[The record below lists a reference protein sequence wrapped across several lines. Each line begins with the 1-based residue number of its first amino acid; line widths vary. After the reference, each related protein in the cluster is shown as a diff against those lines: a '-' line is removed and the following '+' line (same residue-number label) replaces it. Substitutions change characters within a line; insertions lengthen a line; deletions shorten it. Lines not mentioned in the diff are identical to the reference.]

1 MSDFQMNHAEAEA
14 YARAFLDDFFKEI
27 RDVVEFEQAF
37 IEGNGLEAPN
47 IDYFKL
53 KRFLET
59 AVRNLRSIDANILTG
74 IVHKLYKDVMGLYTF
89 YSSAS
94 SKVAMP
100 ALVFERD
107 FLKTLKPYND
117 LVFKIEEL
125 KSMRNSYEMKMRYL
139 EGSMKA
145 LELNLNTEEKK
156 KEYAQLK
163 SRYAEAAH
171 FFAEARDGIPIAYE
185 KLEGIENTFRDIFI
199 AWFEEYKE
207 YYISELRLCTNT
219 KFYYLDKLLW
229 YKAERSNEIRRFFK
243 DAGIR
248 GNYDTKTFIEYYLR
262 NIDLKKT
269 FDRGWHTYL
278 REILA
283 TLE

>member
-1 MSDFQMNHAEAEA
+1 
-14 YARAFLDDFFKEI
+14 
-27 RDVVEFEQAF
+27 VVEFEQAF

-74 IVHKLYKDVMGLYTF
+74 LVHKLYKDVMGLYTF

-171 FFAEARDGIPIAYE
+171 FFAEARDGIPVAYE

>member
-1 MSDFQMNHAEAEA
+1 MSDFHLNHTEAEA
-14 YARAFLDDFFKEI
+14 HARSFLDDYFNEI
-27 RDVVEFEQAF
+27 REVVEFEQAF
-37 IEGNGLEAPN
+37 IEENSLEGPN

-59 AVRNLRSIDANILTG
+59 AVRNLRAIDANILTG
-74 IVHKLYKDVMGLYTF
+74 LVYKLYKDVMDLYTF
-89 YSSAS
+89 YQSAM

-100 ALVFERD
+100 IVVFERD

-117 LVFKIEEL
+117 LTRRIEEL

-145 LELNLNTEEKK
+145 LELNMNSDEKR
-156 KEYAQLK
+156 KEYTQLK

-171 FFAEARDGIPIAYE
+171 FFAEARDEIPIAYE
-185 KLEGIENTFRDIFI
+185 KLETIENTFKDIFLE
-199 AWFEEYKE
+199 WFEEYKE
-207 YYISELRLCTNT
+207 YYLSELKGAANA

-243 DAGIR
+243 DSGIK
-248 GNYDTKTFIEYYLR
+248 GGYDTKTFIEYYVR

-278 REILA
+278 REILSI
-283 TLE
+283 LE